1 MGAYVGRCVR
11 RIPRDVSVY
20 VFCHSPDG
28 IRYLMLRRVPER
40 GGFWQGVTGAPL
52 AGETDAEAAV
62 REVRE
67 ETGFDVVGSIVR
79 LAVSYSHRLAD
90 GQARHW
96 ATVYGP
102 NVSEIPVV
110 TFGAQVSER
119 REPVLSTEHDDFGWF
134 DHAEAAA
141 GLDWPV
147 EGDALEGRRAALHE
161 LGALVDEQSFDL
173 PPT

>member
-1 MGAYVGRCVR
+1 VR

-20 VFCHSPDG
+20 VFCRSLDG
-28 IRYLMLRRVPER
+28 TRYLLLRRVPAR

-52 AGETDAEAAV
+52 PGETDMEAAV

-67 ETGFDVVGSIVR
+67 ETGFDVAGSIVR
-79 LAVSYSHRLAD
+79 LAVTYSYRLAD
-90 GQARHW
+90 RLAGHW

-119 REPVLSTEHDDFGWF
+119 RDPVLSTEHDDFAWL
-134 DHAEAAA
+134 DYEETSAR
-141 GLDWPV
+141 LDWPV
-147 EGDALEGRRAALHE
+147 EVDALEGRRAALRE
-161 LGALVDEQSFDL
+161 LATLVADEQSFHS
-173 PPT
+173 PAS